1 MITAVA
7 LAKHFTLPCVLEQDF
22 SDCGTVC
29 YPFIC
34 VSACALSVF
43 TCCTRALLRIPAI
56 HFRIWPFYGG
66 QLACPKVLGA
76 IIFMIITV
84 YALTLVSVHSLGD
97 SPGFICLISPVPSQQ
112 HQGCFFCVCLSL
124 SFISRVSILIHSPA
138 HSLFHSVFHN
148 SFLGKWGAENRYH
161 VSSVLSEQPPH
172 T

>member
-1 MITAVA
+1 MSPLKAPSLPCCFFFFFFSVFLVCISRIYTAWRLTEASRKMITAVA

-76 IIFMIITV
+76 ITFMIITV

-112 HQGCFFCVCLSL
+112 H
-124 SFISRVSILIHSPA
+124 
-138 HSLFHSVFHN
+138 
-148 SFLGKWGAENRYH
+148 
-161 VSSVLSEQPPH
+161 
-172 T
+172 